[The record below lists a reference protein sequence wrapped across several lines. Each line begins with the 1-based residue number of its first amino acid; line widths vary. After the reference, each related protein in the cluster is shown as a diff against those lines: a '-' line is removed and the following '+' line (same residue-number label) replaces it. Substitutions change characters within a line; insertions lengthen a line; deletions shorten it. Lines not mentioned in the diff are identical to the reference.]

1 MVVLYR
7 IPEEAKQVKKDPN
20 ETISLTYAKY
30 AEYVRNEA
38 GRQIGIPGCMLADAD
53 ITGYP
58 DDCPVMTRAEWVAAI
73 KDAAECFLD
82 AQDDAS
88 LIRALFS

>member
-1 MVVLYR
+1 M
-7 IPEEAKQVKKDPN
+7 KKDPN
-20 ETISLTYAKY
+20 EKIVLTYAKY

-53 ITGYP
+53 ISGYP
-58 DDCPVMTRAEWVAAI
+58 DDNPMMTRAEWVAAI
-73 KDAAECFLD
+73 KDAAECYLD

-88 LIRALFS
+88 LIQTLFG